1 VISTCSTPLAHSGAV
16 VAASTT
22 AMANKVRR
30 RSHYTAIS
38 EWAEKHLYG
47 TNKTFLCENV
57 IWSVY
62 NGFSPIMPKKTSTKE
77 TVASAPV
84 RAAKTSVVANP
95 RVKTVKHSKAASAP
109 VAVVEAETVSAH
121 EQISK
126 IAYGYWEARGF
137 EAGSPEQ
144 DWLRAEQEFLDLRR

>member
-1 VISTCSTPLAHSGAV
+1 
-16 VAASTT
+16 
-22 AMANKVRR
+22 MANKVRR

-38 EWAEKHLYG
+38 DWTEKHLYRA
-47 TNKTFLCENV
+47 NRTFLGENV

-84 RAAKTSVVANP
+84 LATKP

-109 VAVVEAETVSAH
+109 VAEVEVETVSAH

-144 DWLRAEQEFLDLRR
+144 DWLRAEQEFLSA